1 MNREEVPRVSESAA
15 ETARDA
21 RALARGGGL
30 GLLGVICGTLFQFLA
45 FLIVTRGLSTVAAGV
60 FFVSVALFMIV
71 TNCSVLG
78 ADVALVR
85 QVAACRVVGR
95 ERDIRATLIAG
106 LVPVAVCSVVAAACV
121 FAAAHLIAKAF
132 FDASQRG
139 DAVEC
144 IEVLSVFIP
153 AASVTTVALA
163 GGRGFGSMMEYVAI
177 QSFGVP
183 ILRLAGVGAAI
194 ALGTGLVGTA
204 LGWGIPLAVGCAA
217 AIGALARVNR
227 ALYAADSEAGLT
239 LWAVAAEV
247 WKFAAPR
254 ALAGVFGV
262 LITWLDVLLVGL
274 LASTRDAAIYA
285 AVSRLLLL
293 GAYTLQAISLAVAS
307 QFSELIAAGQLGRV
321 ERLYRVSTWWM
332 MAVSWPLY
340 TLYLAFAPVL
350 MSIFGPAYVD
360 GQWALVILALAG
372 LFNLCTGNV
381 TLLLLMTGH
390 SVLNLANSAVMLAVN
405 VGLDL
410 LLIPAYGINGAALGW
425 ALSIVAI
432 NIASLVEL
440 RRLIRL
446 RPFGDGFWVI
456 ASASLVSFGAVGG
469 LVRLA
474 AGTRLLALVCAVAI
488 GTPIY
493 LWVLWSSRARLGLTE
508 IHSEWTRKPASAPNQ

>member
-1 MNREEVPRVSESAA
+1 MNREALRVSQAA
-15 ETARDA
+15 AGAAGDA
-21 RALARGGGL
+21 RALARGGVL
-30 GLLGVICGTLFQFLA
+30 SLLGVICGTLFQFLA

-85 QVAACRVVGR
+85 QVAASRAVGR
-95 ERDIRATLIAG
+95 ERDVRSTLIAG

-121 FAAAHLIAKAF
+121 FAAAHPIADAF
-132 FDASQRG
+132 FDARQRG
-139 DAVEC
+139 EAVKC
-144 IEVLSVFIP
+144 IQVLSVFIP

-163 GGRGFGSMMEYVAI
+163 GVRGFGSMTQYVAI
-177 QSFGVP
+177 QNVGVP
-183 ILRLAGVGAAI
+183 ILRLAGVGAAL
-194 ALGTGLVGTA
+194 AVGAGLVGISV
-204 LGWGIPLAVGCAA
+204 GWGIPLAVGCAA
-217 AIGALARVNR
+217 AIAALARLNR
-227 ALYAADSEAGLT
+227 TLHASGSEPGRPLR
-239 LWAVAAEV
+239 AVAAEV
-247 WKFAAPR
+247 WAFAAPR
-254 ALAGVFGV
+254 ALAAVFGV
-262 LITWLDVLLVGL
+262 LITWLDVLLVGFL
-274 LASTRDAAIYA
+274 SSTRDAAIYA

-293 GAYTLQAISLAVAS
+293 GAYTLQAIGLAVAS
-307 QFSELIAAGQLGRV
+307 QFSELIATGELGRV

-350 MSIFGPAYVD
+350 MSVFGPAYVD

-372 LFNLCTGNV
+372 LFNLGTGNV

-390 SVLNLANSAVMLAVN
+390 SVLNLANSAVVLAVN

-425 ALSIVAI
+425 ALSIVAV
-432 NIASLVEL
+432 NVAGLLEL

-456 ASASLVSFGAVGG
+456 ASASLVCFGAVGG
-469 LVRLA
+469 LLRLTV
-474 AGTRLLALVCAVAI
+474 GTRLLALACAVAI

-493 LWVLWSSRARLGLTE
+493 LLVLWSSRARLELTA
-508 IHSEWTRKPASAPNQ
+508 IHAEWTRKPASASSR